1 MKWSLNTY
9 GHHLLWFWFFFFFLR
24 RKLVDDQTHL
34 HWFHL
39 SGKLLKGPL
48 LEYDQL
54 KLKCYKLHESAP
66 SMKLTFSWWGGLST
80 KKFQQNCINEESSP
94 EPCTWVNTLGK
105 IRKTFSSYSFPLGV
119 MSFARFN
126 WHSFAQ
132 LPAWR
137 FLLWL
142 SMKWRERK
150 MPDLLVHLKL
160 DVQGQGGGRNL
171 DADGQKG

>member
-1 MKWSLNTY
+1 MDTTCCDSD
-9 GHHLLWFWFFFFFLR
+9 FFFFFFLR

-105 IRKTFSSYSFPLGV
+105 IRKTFSSYSTPLGV

-142 SMKWRERK
+142 SMKWRQRYLIQK
-150 MPDLLVHLKL
+150 YFLIIPSLTWTLALFLLFCSVRGYLYGESK
-160 DVQGQGGGRNL
+160 
-171 DADGQKG
+171 